1 MPHLSKWEVS
11 ISTFSNACSQ
21 NTDEFIWPSPELWCY
36 SDIWA
41 PRWDPWNS
49 LGPLLNCVAPE
60 HHTNC
65 HDKDLFFTLSCKSIV
80 SNRTCRQIWKSL
92 NKSPNEVK
100 LLCSKHGSNH
110 VSVGLERFILATLFQ
125 ERVPCHTASHSGNVA
140 QFVISPYN
148 HSGARGSDRFSND
161 SWLSESRVKLLM
173 WVRARLNISISL
185 IQLNIP
191 RICLPFPLTL
201 GTCCYAI
208 PKGKIQICWNT
219 NNWNSLNRT
228 WLYNITRSVVQ
239 IKSLASLLGERH
251 IFFSNRK
258 LVFL

>member
-92 NKSPNEVK
+92 NKSRNEVK

-125 ERVPCHTASHSGNVA
+125 NASHAIQPVIQATSRSLSFRPTITAALEEATDFRMIAGFPRVELNCWCGFCVPDWIF
-140 QFVISPYN
+140 QFHWYS
-148 HSGARGSDRFSND
+148 
-161 SWLSESRVKLLM
+161 
-173 WVRARLNISISL
+173 
-185 IQLNIP
+185 
-191 RICLPFPLTL
+191 
-201 GTCCYAI
+201 
-208 PKGKIQICWNT
+208 
-219 NNWNSLNRT
+219 
-228 WLYNITRSVVQ
+228 
-239 IKSLASLLGERH
+239 
-251 IFFSNRK
+251 
-258 LVFL
+258 